1 MNRPPLPLVNHYRE
15 LLIADTPMIDVRAPI
30 EFASGALPS
39 AVNLPLMSND
49 ERHRVGIC
57 YKEQGQA
64 AAIKLGHSLVTGALK
79 DQRIDAWRAFMA
91 ENPSA
96 VLYCAR
102 GGLRS
107 QLSQDWLADAGIICP
122 KVEGGFKSLRGFL
135 LNYINDFCTQGQ
147 LLILSGMTG
156 TSKTDIIRQLPN
168 AVDLEGAANHKGSS
182 FGRPLDGQPAQIDFE
197 NRVAIDL
204 LRVEAQHPIEQW
216 YLRTKVA
223 VLVGATCL
231 PV

>member
-1 MNRPPLPLVNHYRE
+1 
-15 LLIADTPMIDVRAPI
+15 MIDVRAPI

-39 AVNLPLMSND
+39 AVNLPLMSNE

-102 GGLRS
+102 GVLRS

-122 KVEGGFKSLRGFL
+122 KVEGGFKSLR
-135 LNYINDFCTQGQ
+135 
-147 LLILSGMTG
+147 
-156 TSKTDIIRQLPN
+156 
-168 AVDLEGAANHKGSS
+168 
-182 FGRPLDGQPAQIDFE
+182 
-197 NRVAIDL
+197 
-204 LRVEAQHPIEQW
+204 
-216 YLRTKVA
+216 
-223 VLVGATCL
+223 
-231 PV
+231 